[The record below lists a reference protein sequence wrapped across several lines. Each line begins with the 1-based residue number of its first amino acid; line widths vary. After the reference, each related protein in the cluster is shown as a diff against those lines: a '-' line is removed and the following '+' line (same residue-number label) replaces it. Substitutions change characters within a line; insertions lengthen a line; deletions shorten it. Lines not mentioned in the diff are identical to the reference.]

1 MDGDAEGVS
10 AMTGRR
16 ERRIGLFAGTT
27 EGRVLAEAIVRM
39 GSRKTSPG
47 PDIFLDIFVATEY
60 GREGLPEAGN
70 IRVFCGRLDAEEI
83 FRILEEQRYD
93 LVVDATHPYAR
104 LVSENIREA
113 CGRAGVELLRVLR
126 EKERVMSGD
135 GDVISV
141 SSVEE
146 AVRFLSETAGKILV
160 TTGSKELFRFR
171 ELPDWEERVYAR
183 VLSLPEVVSQC
194 GELGFCGAHLIA
206 MQGPF
211 SVEMNLAIL
220 NSVGASWMVT
230 KESGKAGGFEE
241 KEEAARRA
249 GAGLVVIGRPAES
262 GISLEEAAKR
272 LGELC
277 EAPADVVSEPGRLRE
292 QCAPPESGRLREQ
305 CAPPGPDAL
314 REQCVP
320 PGPDALREPEAF
332 RRVCLVGTG
341 PGSTE
346 LLTVQGRR
354 ALANCQLIAGAGR
367 IVQNLSE
374 FGKPMLSEYQP
385 DKIQAFLGEHP
396 GYRNVCVALS
406 GDTGFYSGAKK
417 LSEAFKKS
425 PDTEVVI
432 LPGISSV
439 NYFFARIGESW
450 EDAKLLSLHGRDADL
465 VREVQKNRRVFLLS
479 GGEGTLRD
487 VCRHLMTAG
496 LADVTLTIGENLSLP
511 GERIERGTPEKL
523 KDRGLESL
531 AVVLIENPGAGGS
544 RVITHGLPDE
554 AFLRDKV
561 PMTKMEVRA
570 VSVSRLNLTERA
582 VVYDVGAGTGSVSIE
597 CARLSAGI
605 RVYAVERN
613 PEAVRLLYKNREKFG
628 LQNLEIVEGTAP
640 DALDALPAPSHVF
653 IGGSGG
659 HMRQV
664 VEAVLKKNP
673 EARFVINLITP
684 ESMAAVMEI
693 TKDMPV
699 TDVEISQIFAARSK
713 KAGESHLMMG
723 QNPVWIVSFTGGT

>member
-1 MDGDAEGVS
+1 MDGDAEGLS

-27 EGRVLAEAIVRM
+27 EGRVLAEAIVRI

-60 GREGLPEAGN
+60 GREGLPEVGN
-70 IRVFCGRLDAEEI
+70 TRVFCGRLDAEEI

-126 EKERVMSGD
+126 EKEQVMSGD

-146 AVRFLSETAGKILV
+146 AVRFLSKTAGKILV
-160 TTGSKELFRFR
+160 TTGSKELARFR

-194 GELGFCGAHLIA
+194 GELGFYGAHLIA

-211 SVEMNLAIL
+211 SVEMNLALL

-262 GISLEEAAKR
+262 GISLAEAVKR

-277 EAPADVVSEPGRLRE
+277 EAPADVVSELGERSEPGILRE
-292 QCAPPESGRLREQ
+292 QRAPL
-305 CAPPGPDAL
+305 GPD
-314 REQCVP
+314 
-320 PGPDALREPEAF
+320 GLREPEAF

-374 FGKPMLSEYQP
+374 FGKPVLSEYQP
-385 DKIQAFLGEHP
+385 DKILAFLGEHP
-396 GYRNVCVALS
+396 EYRNVCVALS

-417 LSEAFKKS
+417 LSEAFKKA

-450 EDAKLLSLHGRDADL
+450 EDVKLLSLHGRDADL

-487 VCRHLMTAG
+487 ICRRLTAAG
-496 LADVTLTIGENLSLP
+496 LSDVTLTIGENLSLP
-511 GERIERGTPEKL
+511 GEWIERGTPEEF

-544 RVITHGLPDE
+544 AASGGSGTDRVITHGLPDD

-570 VSVSRLNLTERA
+570 VSVSKLNLTERA

-659 HMRQV
+659 HMRPV
-664 VEAVLKKNP
+664 VEAVLRKNP
-673 EARFVINLITP
+673 AARFVINLITP